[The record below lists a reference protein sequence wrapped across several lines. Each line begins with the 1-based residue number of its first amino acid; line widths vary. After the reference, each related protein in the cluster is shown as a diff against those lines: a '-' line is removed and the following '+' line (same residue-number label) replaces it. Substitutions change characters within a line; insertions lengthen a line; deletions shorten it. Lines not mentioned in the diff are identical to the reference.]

1 MTDLLRIGL
10 SALLAQQRALAT
22 TSNNIANASTP
33 GYSRQRIEL
42 VERPVERLGNEMIG
56 TGVQIALNRRLT
68 DDIIADQ
75 LRAAA
80 GGFGR
85 AEAFG
90 ELAQSLDDM
99 LAGDTGLNS
108 TLQSLVNAM
117 QDVASNPSSTASRQT
132 FLAETRNLVSR
143 LASMDQR
150 FNQLADEARS
160 RLTSTTAEIT
170 SLGAG
175 IATVN
180 RQILDAGVATG
191 RNAPPDLLDQR
202 DRLLEQLAGLVQVD
216 TSLQRDG
223 TMSVFIGSGQTLV
236 LGTNSATLA
245 VTPSDLDPA
254 QPQIV
259 LRGTG
264 PDITITQALS
274 GGEIGG
280 LLDFNREMLAPSRA
294 ELGRITV
301 GLVDTINTAHRNGM
315 DLTGALGGNLFAVG
329 APQTIAGA
337 DNAGTGAVAV
347 TITGVAA
354 LQATNYQ
361 LSWSGTAYTLQR
373 ADNGA
378 VVPMTGAGTALS
390 PFAADGLSIVV
401 SGTPVAGDQFLV
413 KPVEQAAGT
422 LRLLV
427 TDPTRIA
434 AAAPTRTSA
443 ALANTGSAA
452 ISAGQVIDVTNASL
466 LSTSTI
472 QFINATTYS
481 INGAGTF
488 AYTPGANIDING
500 TRVQI
505 TGAPAAGDQFVIQAN
520 TGGVGD
526 NRNALAIVARMAQ
539 GVFNGGVTLQAAG
552 SSLVTGI
559 GARTAEAANQREAQ
573 GTVFEQTQQRLDSV
587 RGVNLD
593 EEAADML
600 KFEQL
605 YAAAAKTMSV
615 ANSLFDTLL
624 ASAEVS
630 ACASATTPC
639 GPCS

>member
-75 LRAAA
+75 LRTAA

-85 AEAFG
+85 AEALG
-90 ELAQSLDDM
+90 DLAQSLDDM

-143 LASMDQR
+143 FASMDQR
-150 FNQLADEARS
+150 FNQLADESRS
-160 RLTSTTAEIT
+160 RLTSITAEIT

-202 DRLLEQLAGLVQVD
+202 DRLLEELAGLVQVD

-245 VTPSDLDPA
+245 VTNGDLDPS

-259 LRGTG
+259 IRGTG

-274 GGEIGG
+274 GGELGG

-294 ELGRITV
+294 ELGRIAV

-315 DLTGALGGNLFAVG
+315 DQTGALGGNLFAVG
-329 APQTIAGA
+329 APQTFADV

-347 TITGVAA
+347 TIAGVAS

-401 SGTPVAGDQFLV
+401 SGAPAAGDQFLL
-413 KPVEQAAGT
+413 KPVEQAPGT
-422 LRLLV
+422 LRVLV

-443 ALANTGSAA
+443 ALTNTGSGA

-466 LSTSTI
+466 LATSTV

-505 TGAPAAGDQFVIQAN
+505 TGAPAAGDQFVLQAN

-526 NRNALAIVARMAQ
+526 NRNALAIVARMDQ
-539 GVFNGGVTLQAAG
+539 GVFNGGVTLHAAG
-552 SSLVTGI
+552 SGLVTGI
-559 GARTAEAANQREAQ
+559 GARTAEATNQRDAQ
-573 GTVFEQTQQRLDSV
+573 RAVLEQTRQRLDSV

-605 YAAAAKTMSV
+605 YAAAAKTMTV
-615 ANSLFDTLL
+615 ANGLFDTLL
-624 ASAEVS
+624 AALR
-630 ACASATTPC
+630 
-639 GPCS
+639 